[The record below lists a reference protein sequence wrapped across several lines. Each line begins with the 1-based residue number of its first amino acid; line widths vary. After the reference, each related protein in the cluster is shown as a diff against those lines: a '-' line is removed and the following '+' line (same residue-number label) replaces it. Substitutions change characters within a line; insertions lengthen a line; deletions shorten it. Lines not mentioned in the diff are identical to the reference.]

1 MRQSTAKFKHSL
13 ISFLVLSVF
22 TALGIIVFFR
32 IDDISFSE
40 SIKLFIFYL
49 FIIIVALAWGIG
61 LIVSRTTDNPRV
73 KSTFRYNFLGTL
85 NLYIGISGL
94 ILATIKDF
102 TGALLPIVLNLL
114 LGILIYNDIYSK
126 EEEVSYPKSSAG

>member
-1 MRQSTAKFKHSL
+1 MHQSTKYKHSL

-22 TALGIIVFFR
+22 TALAVIVLFP
-32 IDDISFSE
+32 IGDSSFSE
-40 SIKLFIFYL
+40 SIKLFMLYL
-49 FIIIVALAWGIG
+49 FIIILALAWGIG
-61 LIVSRTTDNPRV
+61 LVVSRTTDNPRV

-126 EEEVSYPKSSAG
+126 EEVSYR